1 MCGISGIINFNKKPN
16 KIVAQNINNAIC
28 TEVQIFKVVGP
39 IISVHIISLDF
50 LL

>member
-16 KIVAQNINNAIC
+16 KIVLKILAMQYCI
-28 TEVQIFKVVGP
+28 EVQIFKVVGQ
-39 IISVHIISLDF
+39 IISAHIISLDS